1 MRCTISLT
9 VLMKHLELT
18 LHPSPSESS
27 SLKVLMSSALR
38 SVMLIKFSLTYMDF
52 ITMRRNGKNLKDG
65 SLIDSILR
73 AATTSL
79 LREPKDTQ

>member
-1 MRCTISLT
+1 
-9 VLMKHLELT
+9 
-18 LHPSPSESS
+18 
-27 SLKVLMSSALR
+27 
-38 SVMLIKFSLTYMDF
+38 MLIKFSLTYMDF